1 MLRAGSW
8 AAKNASIF
16 GRFKGIPQLKN
27 PPSVSST
34 GFPSQSDIAPTQTV
48 QGGAL
53 KDCSS
58 ARADDV
64 TVLVCCPL
72 LLLSEAIL
80 FALRGFLLGNFL
92 LCGLLLRSFLLSSH
106 VKSPIWIG

>member
-1 MLRAGSW
+1 MVKP
-8 AAKNASIF
+8 AK
-16 GRFKGIPQLKN
+16 L
-27 PPSVSST
+27 SSA
-34 GFPSQSDIAPTQTV
+34 GFPSQSDIAPVQTV

-72 LLLSEAIL
+72 LDFSEVGLSYL
-80 FALRGFLLGNFL
+80 RFAFFFAFFLAVFFFAAFFL
-92 LCGLLLRSFLLSSH
+92 AAMI
-106 VKSPIWIG
+106 KSPIWMMVMSGQHQKNRTHVRTNCPNIN